1 MFYIMNIREEIKVLI
16 VREGTSMRRIVN
28 SNLSNGYDIPNES
41 TLSYEF
47 KNNRV
52 RFSTV
57 QDILEI
63 LGYELVI
70 KKKQK

>member
-1 MFYIMNIREEIKVLI
+1 MDIREEIKVLI
-16 VREGTSMRRIVN
+16 VREGTSMRKLVN
-28 SNLSNGYDIPNES
+28 SNCGKGYDIQNES